1 MAASAAVVHW
11 RIKVSADCS
20 VFFSALPPSFFQE
33 EEGKCQFYTKQ
44 QLILEVLVLVL
55 GIQLS
60 VQKRRKGKERKG
72 KEEKSAHKGYRTKVS
87 LRVKSGG
94 NCCWGGQLVLGGG
107 GVSGSSSSWQPAI
120 DS

>member
-33 EEGKCQFYTKQ
+33 EEEEGKCQFYTKQ
-44 QLILEVLVLVL
+44 QLILEVVVL

-60 VQKRRKGKERKG
+60 VQKRRKGKERK
-72 KEEKSAHKGYRTKVS
+72 KKSAHKGYRTKVS

-94 NCCWGGQLVLGGG
+94 NCCWGA
-107 GVSGSSSSWQPAI
+107 VSARWWWWCQWQQ
-120 DS
+120 